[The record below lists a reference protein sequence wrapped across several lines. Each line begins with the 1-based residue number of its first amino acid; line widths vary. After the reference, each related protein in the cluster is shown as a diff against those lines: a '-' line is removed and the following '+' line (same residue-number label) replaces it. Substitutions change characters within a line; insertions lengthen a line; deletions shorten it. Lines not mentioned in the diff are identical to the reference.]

1 MCVLVEL
8 HTRRAAVAAGHAQA
22 DLVVEADPASLSA
35 QGIIDH

>member
-8 HTRRAAVAAGHAQA
+8 HTRRAAVAAGHARTG
-22 DLVVEADPASLSA
+22 LFLEADPASLSA